1 MRSETLSR
9 HHPIWRA
16 LREGLQ
22 RALALGAL
30 LVVCLPAGSLEA
42 APAPLANLM
51 WSSTGACLERLQG
64 HLEAEAMTPD
74 GRAFQ
79 MSIDGQALREQWLLP
94 PRTAAPPDADAREP
108 AAPAPELAAPCEVD
122 DEDQGGSPDEEV
134 DPSELCSKLPEPEA
148 TEPEAAQD
156 GPSFVPASLR
166 EDILPLEPEEPAM
179 CTDSSENPDR
189 CEPSPPLPQRL
200 TLDAA
205 ASGVTWRE
213 AARPDHPGDSPRT
226 LPLQAVSPHAL
237 LGPSAGWPRA
247 PDQPP
252 QR

>member
-1 MRSETLSR
+1 MARPDTSTPRGQETLSK

-30 LVVCLPAGSLEA
+30 LVVCLPAGRLEA
-42 APAPLANLM
+42 SSAPLANLM
-51 WSSTGACLERLQG
+51 WSSTGACLERIQG
-64 HLEAEAMTPD
+64 HLDAEAMTPD

-79 MSIDGQALREQWLLP
+79 MSIDGQALREQWLVP
-94 PRTAAPPDADAREP
+94 TRADEAPEE
-108 AAPAPELAAPCEVD
+108 AAPAPCEVA
-122 DEDQGGSPDEEV
+122 DEDSGLETDEEV

-213 AARPDHPGDSPRT
+213 AARPDHPDDSPRT
-226 LPLQAVSPHAL
+226 LPLQAVSPRAL